1 MSTDVSNAELQK
13 ARIMMTIMFV
23 KRPASATAKNKV
35 KYQNKLVLARST
47 GAKQVFVDSE
57 NAKRLR
63 EISS

>member
-35 KYQNKLVLARST
+35 KYQNKLVLARSESK
-47 GAKQVFVDSE
+47 KQVFIVIESD
-57 NAKRLR
+57 KKT
-63 EISS
+63 